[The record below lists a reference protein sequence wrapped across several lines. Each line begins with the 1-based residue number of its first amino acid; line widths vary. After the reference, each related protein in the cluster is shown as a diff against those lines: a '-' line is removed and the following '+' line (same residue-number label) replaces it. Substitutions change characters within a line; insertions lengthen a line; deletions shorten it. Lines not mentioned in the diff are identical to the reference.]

1 MSRCVPARLLCFA
14 LVALLGTV
22 ACDYEATP
30 GPLGAEEIIGRV
42 SLGGDSVTVAIGD
55 TVSLTATVYDIRGTP
70 MDRYRLPNGQV
81 LVWATSNVN
90 IATVADGLVRGVGP
104 GRAIIS
110 ASAGGQ
116 IGAARVGV
124 VPPH

>member
-1 MSRCVPARLLCFA
+1 MAHRLPVTFA
-14 LVALLGTV
+14 FAALLGLA
-22 ACDYEATP
+22 ACEYEATP
-30 GPLGAEEIIGRV
+30 GPVGSEEVIGRV

-55 TVSLTATVYDIRGTP
+55 TVSLNVTVYDVRGSP
-70 MDRYRLPNGQV
+70 MDRFRLPGGQV
-81 LVWATSNVN
+81 LVWNTSNVN

-116 IGAARVGV
+116 LGAARVGV
-124 VPPH
+124 VPKP

>member
-1 MSRCVPARLLCFA
+1 MANRLPATIVLA
-14 LVALLGTV
+14 ALLGLA
-22 ACDYEATP
+22 ACKYEATP
-30 GPLGAEEIIGRV
+30 GPAGAEEIIGRV

-55 TVSLTATVYDIRGTP
+55 TVSLNAFIYDIRGTL
-70 MDRYRLPNGQV
+70 MDRYRLPGGQV
-81 LVWATSNVN
+81 LVWNTSNVN

-116 IGAARVGV
+116 LGAARVGV
-124 VPPH
+124 VPRN